1 MGVMATEQMSGIVTL
16 CRYVVFN
23 IQLRVSSLQE
33 QTFLDVH
40 SKINGQSTVLLS
52 KLFHTYF
59 SFKIRSLDVKVYW
72 HLQLCIIGKY
82 IGDKLLFART
92 YFFACE
98 VYQMTVRIKSTP
110 KQCCGKPPHSLFLDH
125 NY

>member
-1 MGVMATEQMSGIVTL
+1 M
-16 CRYVVFN
+16 VFN

-33 QTFLDVH
+33 QTFLDVR
-40 SKINGQSTVLLS
+40 SKINEQSTVLLS

-82 IGDKLLFART
+82 IGDKLLSART
-92 YFFACE
+92 YFFLP
-98 VYQMTVRIKSTP
+98 VRYIK
-110 KQCCGKPPHSLFLDH
+110 
-125 NY
+125 

>member
-1 MGVMATEQMSGIVTL
+1 M
-16 CRYVVFN
+16 VFN

-33 QTFLDVH
+33 QTFLDVR

-72 HLQLCIIGKY
+72 HLQQLCIIGKY
-82 IGDKLLFART
+82 IGDKLLSART
-92 YFFACE
+92 FFLP
-98 VYQMTVRIKSTP
+98 VRYIK
-110 KQCCGKPPHSLFLDH
+110 
-125 NY
+125 